1 MYQRSCVGVTNTLL
15 DVCQMKC
22 TQDSASCKGSTLS
35 SGTNYTYS
43 ASLCGLIHLNFIS
56 LKPDKYLVF
65 LSAMEYKCSFFFNY
79 IQNYEDFRFIGNME
93 LYLLPWCSYLFF
105 LFFFKIKLRYS
116 LFCAH
121 KK

>member
-105 LFFFKIKLRYS
+105 YFF
-116 LFCAH
+116 
-121 KK
+121 